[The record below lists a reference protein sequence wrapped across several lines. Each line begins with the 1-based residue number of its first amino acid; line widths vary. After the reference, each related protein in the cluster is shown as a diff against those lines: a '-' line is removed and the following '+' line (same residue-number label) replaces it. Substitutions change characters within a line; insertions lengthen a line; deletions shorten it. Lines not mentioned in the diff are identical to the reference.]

1 MDIELNI
8 LQNWIQESDNIVF
21 ISGADLSAE
30 AGFPD
35 YRIMTQADWARYKYC
50 LLYTSVRDLRCRAL
64 VNDPS
69 VFHQQ
74 DHIRNVRQVRDNM
87 GGHQDLS
94 LIHI

>member
-35 YRIMTQADWARYKYC
+35 YRIMTQADWARYKYAP
-50 LLYTSVRDLRCRAL
+50 D
-64 VNDPS
+64 
-69 VFHQQ
+69 
-74 DHIRNVRQVRDNM
+74 
-87 GGHQDLS
+87 
-94 LIHI
+94 